1 MQWMWPGG
9 GAVAT
14 NQGQAQRYGSQ
25 FHQVDGKWMRYAIE
39 DRRGLDARRDELGL
53 IPYDMYACG
62 IAAMTSPDAP

>member
-25 FHQVDGKWMRYAIE
+25 FHQVDGKWVRYAIE